1 MKRIVII
8 LFSSLLMVGII
19 VGATVYLCSEH
30 KENEMAVFHY
40 AAVEVLKSYDE
51 NEPLFHGGT
60 KYNYGQGRYIV
71 IIKNQQGK
79 EYTYEVLLNDDRSLF
94 EIHDLTSYFPSS

>member
-1 MKRIVII
+1 MKRIFAIFFISV
-8 LFSSLLMVGII
+8 LLIGII
-19 VGATVYLCSEH
+19 VGSTYLYSEH

-40 AAVEVLKSYDE
+40 AAVEAAKSYDE

-60 KYNYGQGRYIV
+60 NYNYGQGRYVVIV
-71 IIKNQQGK
+71 KNEQGK

-94 EIHDLTSYFPSS
+94 EIYDLTSYFPSS

>member
-1 MKRIVII
+1 MKRIFAIFFV
-8 LFSSLLMVGII
+8 SLLLVGII
-19 VGATVYLCSEH
+19 ISSTYMYSEH

-40 AAVEVLKSYDE
+40 AAVEVAKSYDE
-51 NEPLFHGGT
+51 REPLFHGGT
-60 KYNYGQGRYIV
+60 EYNFGQGRYIV
-71 IIKNQQGK
+71 IVKNQQGK

>member
-1 MKRIVII
+1 MKRTFAVS
-8 LFSSLLMVGII
+8 FTSLLLIGII
-19 VGATVYLCSEH
+19 GGSAYLYSEH

-40 AAVEVLKSYDE
+40 AAVEATKSYGE

-60 KYNYGQGRYIV
+60 RYNYGQGRYIV
-71 IIKNQQGK
+71 VVKNQHGK
-79 EYTYEVLLNDDRSLF
+79 EYTFEVLMNDDRSLF